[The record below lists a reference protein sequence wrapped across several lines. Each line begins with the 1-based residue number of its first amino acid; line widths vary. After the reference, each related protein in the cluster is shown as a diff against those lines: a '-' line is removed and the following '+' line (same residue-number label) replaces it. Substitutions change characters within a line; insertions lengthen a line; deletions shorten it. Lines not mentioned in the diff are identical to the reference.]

1 MHPFSLLVGLG
12 AVPLAL
18 IALAVLVYVSR
29 IVVYIPNSKVGLVQK
44 LWSPSGSVKQGFIAL
59 GSEAGYLPDVL
70 RGGFHFFKPF
80 QYRVT
85 THALVLIPQGQIGYV
100 FARDGQDLPT
110 GQTLARNLPE
120 HDFQNVRA
128 FLTNGG
134 QKGPQRRILREGAYA
149 INPAQ
154 FFVLTQDGTYGIAMT
169 RQEQDMLAKMAALIR
184 ERDGFKA
191 LVIRDANDEI
201 GVVTVHDGPSLPEGE
216 LIAPVVGNDGAA
228 HSSFQDPEAFLAAG
242 GYRGRQLQVLVEGT
256 YYLNRLFATVELET
270 KTIIEVGNV
279 GVVVSYTG
287 PRSADV
293 SGEAYKHGELVDNG
307 CRGVWK
313 EPLRPGKYAFN
324 PYAGKIT
331 IVPTVNFILKWED
344 AAIGSMRFDEN
355 LKEISLITKDA
366 FEAYLP
372 LSVVVHIDYRK
383 APLVVQRFGDI
394 KHLVEQTLDPLV
406 AAYFKNE
413 AQTKTLIQLLQERS
427 AIQDHASVDMR
438 EKFAAYNLELLEVL
452 IGTPKGDPE
461 DPSGGIES
469 LLTQL
474 RQRQIAREQVETYQL
489 QEQAATQ
496 ERSLRQ
502 AEATAAQQGDITR
515 SELSI
520 TIRSNEGRAQKALA
534 EEQAQTTVIS
544 AKARAEQLSLEGEG
558 QAKSI
563 RAVGEAEAAAI
574 DSKVKAFG
582 GPQYQ
587 VTSDV
592 MKRFAEA
599 VEKGGIALVPQVQ
612 VGADASAGGNVLQ
625 SLMTVLLS
633 RNLQDPQEQSA
644 LALASPAAAKAATE
658 VAGAQSSGA
667 EAGSETLA

>member
-1 MHPFSLLVGLG
+1 MHPLS
-12 AVPLAL
+12 
-18 IALAVLVYVSR
+18 AVLSIGLIPLTMAVVAIAVYVSR
-29 IVVYIPNSKVGLVQK
+29 IIVYIPNSKVGLVQK

-59 GSEAGYLPDVL
+59 GKEAGYLPDVL

-85 THALVLIPQGQIGYV
+85 LHPLVLIPQGQIGYV

-128 FLTNGG
+128 FLTNQG
-134 QKGPQRRILREGAYA
+134 QKGPQRRILREGSYA

-154 FFVLTQDGTYGIAMT
+154 FFVLTQSSSYGVAMT
-169 RQEQDMLAKMAALIR
+169 RQEQEMLAKMTELIR
-184 ERDGFKA
+184 ERDGFRA
-191 LVIRDANDEI
+191 LVIRDADDEI
-201 GVVTVHDGPSLPEGE
+201 GIVTIHDGPSLPEGE
-216 LIAPVVGNDGAA
+216 LIAPTVGTEGKA
-228 HSSFQDPEAFLAAG
+228 HNAFQDPEAFLAAG
-242 GYRGRQLQVLVEGT
+242 GFRGRQLQVLVEGT
-256 YYLNRLFATVELET
+256 YYLNRLFATVESVK

-287 PRSADV
+287 PKSADV
-293 SGEAYKHGELVDNG
+293 SGDSYKHGELVDNG

-313 EPLRPGKYAFN
+313 DPLRPGKYAFN

-331 IVPTVNFILKWED
+331 IVPTVNFILKWEQ
-344 AAIGSMRFDEN
+344 AATGSMRFDEN

-413 AQTKTLIQLLQERS
+413 AQTKTLIELLQERS
-427 AIQDHASVDMR
+427 SIQDHAGVDMR
-438 EKFAAYNLELLEVL
+438 EKFVNYNLELLEVL
-452 IGTPKGDPE
+452 IGTPKGDPQ
-461 DPSGGIES
+461 DASGGIES

-520 TIRSNEGRAQKALA
+520 SIRSNEGRAQKALA
-534 EEQAQTTVIS
+534 AEQAETTVIT
-544 AKARAEQLSLEGEG
+544 ARARAEQLSLEGEG

-563 RAVGEAEAAAI
+563 RLVGEAEASAI
-574 DSKVKAFG
+574 QSKVEAFG

-612 VGADASAGGNVLQ
+612 MGSSDNAGGGNVLQ
-625 SLMTVLLS
+625 SLLSVLLGLK
-633 RNLQDPQEQSA
+633 LQDAVAHSDVPLLPGAAEA
-644 LALASPAAAKAATE
+644 PAAP
-658 VAGAQSSGA
+658 SA
-667 EAGSETLA
+667 EGSAS